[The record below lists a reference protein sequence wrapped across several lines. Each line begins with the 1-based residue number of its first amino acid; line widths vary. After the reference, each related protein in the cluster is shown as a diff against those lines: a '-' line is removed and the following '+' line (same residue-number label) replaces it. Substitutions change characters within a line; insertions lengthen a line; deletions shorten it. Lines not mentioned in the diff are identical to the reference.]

1 MSIAA
6 LKVPAHDPAFG
17 TITDTDATASDA
29 PAALPDSV
37 VSVLRDL
44 FGMTD
49 EEIGTAHAA
58 ASAAEQAGFTPSF
71 EGMAAGNRQPLL
83 PH

>member
-6 LKVPAHDPAFG
+6 LKAPAHDPAFG
-17 TITDTDATASDA
+17 TITDTDVTAADA
-29 PAALPDSV
+29 SAALPDSV
-37 VSVLRDL
+37 VTVLRDL
-44 FGMTD
+44 FGMSD
-49 EEIGTAHAA
+49 EEIATAHATA
-58 ASAAEQAGFTPSF
+58 RAAEQAGFTPSF